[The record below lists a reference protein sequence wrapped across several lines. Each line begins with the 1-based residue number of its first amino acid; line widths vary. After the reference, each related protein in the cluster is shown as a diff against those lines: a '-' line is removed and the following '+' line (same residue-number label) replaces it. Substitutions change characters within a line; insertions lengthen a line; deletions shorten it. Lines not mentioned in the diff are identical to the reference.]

1 MSAGMST
8 FWALVAWAIPWI
20 IALIFMIKLYES
32 PPPEELERADQVQP
46 D

>member
-8 FWALVAWAIPWI
+8 FWALVLWAIPWI
-20 IALIFMIKLYES
+20 IALIIMISAYE
-32 PPPEELERADQVQP
+32 PPPQDELERADQLQP